1 MKSLAKKQNNKLITS
16 IAVAAI
22 LLLLPIILS
31 VTGNSYSI
39 LVLGFIIIYVI
50 AVSGLDVNFG
60 YCGQISMGHAAYYCI
75 GAYGSVMLH
84 HYFGI
89 PVIITM
95 ILASILAAVLGAI
108 VAFPASKLVFHFLSL
123 STIAF
128 AEIVYTLVLN
138 SPGKITGNAVG
149 MFTDPI
155 NIFGYTLR
163 SNTAFYYFGLV
174 VCTVF
179 LLVKWFLV
187 KSKIGR
193 AWIAIREN
201 EDAAEGMGVNVVKY
215 KVMAFAFS
223 AFYTGFA
230 GAMYAHLV
238 NYIGPDTFTMKQS
251 VMFITMMLFGGTG
264 SILGPIIGS
273 MFILLMTE
281 SLRVLEQYQMLV
293 FGVILLAVV
302 LAFPGGILGVV
313 KDVIKKIKLKKG
325 GVKNVVRN

>member
-84 HYFGI
+84 HYLGI

-174 VCTVF
+174 VCAVF

>member
-174 VCTVF
+174 VCAVF

>member
-39 LVLGFIIIYVI
+39 LVLGFIIIYII

-174 VCTVF
+174 VCAVF

-201 EDAAEGMGVNVVKY
+201 EDAAEGICIFCILYRIRRCYVRSSCKLYRSRYFHNETVCHVY
-215 KVMAFAFS
+215 HNDAFWWNRIYSWSYYWF
-223 AFYTGFA
+223 
-230 GAMYAHLV
+230 
-238 NYIGPDTFTMKQS
+238 
-251 VMFITMMLFGGTG
+251 
-264 SILGPIIGS
+264 
-273 MFILLMTE
+273 
-281 SLRVLEQYQMLV
+281 
-293 FGVILLAVV
+293 
-302 LAFPGGILGVV
+302 
-313 KDVIKKIKLKKG
+313 DVYLIDD
-325 GVKNVVRN
+325 

>member
-1 MKSLAKKQNNKLITS
+1 MAKKQNNKLITS

-174 VCTVF
+174 VCAVF

>member
-16 IAVAAI
+16 IAVAVI

-174 VCTVF
+174 VCAVF

>member
-39 LVLGFIIIYVI
+39 LVLGFIIIYII

-174 VCTVF
+174 VCAVF